1 MTTPPA
7 SALVGTVK
15 VRLALPPADPME
27 ADQWSNFQPLSGT
40 AVTVEQV
47 PPFLTSWLVEPLI
60 EPPPAETNSTGT
72 LAPRTAIG
80 SEEISHSGTPVRLGD
95 GAQRLRAAVLG
106 LVGVGAHILKVG
118 GHGRFAQVD
127 AGRTGV

>member
-80 SEEISHSGTPVRLGD
+80 SEEISPSGTPSGSGMVPSGC
-95 GAQRLRAAVLG
+95 
-106 LVGVGAHILKVG
+106 
-118 GHGRFAQVD
+118 GRRSSVW
-127 AGRTGV
+127 